1 MNKDAPYLDAIFIV
15 ALVLVLVRL
24 IGLHAQQKEN
34 YGRIGQAGFYTVV
47 KASFVQ
53 ILGLVVLLLGS
64 AVLEWLIPIGS
75 LAVLVGF
82 VLYGTATLQARVLPR
97 WCGVGL
103 IVGLPVTIFLG
114 EIWGFVVFGIL
125 WLALG
130 VRALVEKERT
140 ASATLVRKLNSVP
153 TATVKDQAHSLVAR
167 LLRPRD
173 LTHHVSAPEVRY

>member
-1 MNKDAPYLDAIFIV
+1 VGRV
-15 ALVLVLVRL
+15 ARSTERELRA
-24 IGLHAQQKEN
+24 H
-34 YGRIGQAGFYTVV
+34 RAGFYTVV
-47 KASFVQ
+47 KATLVQ

-130 VRALVEKERT
+130 VRAMVEKEHT
-140 ASATLVRKLNSVP
+140 ASATLARKLNSVP
-153 TATVKDQAHSLVAR
+153 TATVKDQAHSFVAR
-167 LLRPRD
+167 LLRSRD
-173 LTHHVSAPEVRY
+173 FTRHVSAPEVRY

>member
-1 MNKDAPYLDAIFIV
+1 MGRV
-15 ALVLVLVRL
+15 ARSTESELRA
-24 IGLHAQQKEN
+24 H
-34 YGRIGQAGFYTVV
+34 RAGFYTVV
-47 KASFVQ
+47 KATLVQ
-53 ILGLVVLLLGS
+53 ILGLLVLLLGS
-64 AVLEWLIPIGS
+64 AVLEWLIPIES
-75 LAVLVGF
+75 LAVWVGF

-140 ASATLVRKLNSVP
+140 ASATLARKLNSVP
-153 TATVKDQAHSLVAR
+153 TATVKDQAHSFVAR
-167 LLRPRD
+167 LLRSRD
-173 LTHHVSAPEVRY
+173 FTRHVSAPEVRY

>member
-1 MNKDAPYLDAIFIV
+1 MGRV
-15 ALVLVLVRL
+15 ARL
-24 IGLHAQQKEN
+24 TERELRAH
-34 YGRIGQAGFYTVV
+34 RAGFYTVV
-47 KASFVQ
+47 KATLVQ

-64 AVLEWLIPIGS
+64 AVLEWLIPIES
-75 LAVLVGF
+75 LAVWVEF

-97 WCGVGL
+97 WCGVGR

-140 ASATLVRKLNSVP
+140 ASATLARKLNSVP
-153 TATVKDQAHSLVAR
+153 TATVKDQAHSFVAG
-167 LLRPRD
+167 LLRSRD
-173 LTHHVSAPEVRY
+173 FTRHVSAPEVRY

>member
-1 MNKDAPYLDAIFIV
+1 MAYPNRV
-15 ALVLVLVRL
+15 S
-24 IGLHAQQKEN
+24 G
-34 YGRIGQAGFYTVV
+34 
-47 KASFVQ
+47 
-53 ILGLVVLLLGS
+53 
-64 AVLEWLIPIGS
+64 
-75 LAVLVGF
+75 AVLVGF

-140 ASATLVRKLNSVP
+140 ASATLARKLNSVP
-153 TATVKDQAHSLVAR
+153 TATVKDQAHSFVAR
-167 LLRPRD
+167 LLRSRGF
-173 LTHHVSAPEVRY
+173 TRHVSAPEVRY

>member
-1 MNKDAPYLDAIFIV
+1 MGRV
-15 ALVLVLVRL
+15 ARSTERELRA
-24 IGLHAQQKEN
+24 H
-34 YGRIGQAGFYTVV
+34 RAGFYTVV
-47 KASFVQ
+47 KATLVQ

-114 EIWGFVVFGIL
+114 EIWGFMVLGIL

-140 ASATLVRKLNSVP
+140 ASATLARKLNSVP
-153 TATVKDQAHSLVAR
+153 TATVKDQAHSFVAG
-167 LLRPRD
+167 LLRSRD
-173 LTHHVSAPEVRY
+173 FTRHVSAPEVRY

>member
-1 MNKDAPYLDAIFIV
+1 VNKDAPYLDAIFIV

-75 LAVLVGF
+75 LAVLVRF
-82 VLYGTATLQARVLPR
+82 CSTAQPPCRQGCWHAGAV
-97 WCGVGL
+97 
-103 IVGLPVTIFLG
+103 
-114 EIWGFVVFGIL
+114 WGSSSGY
-125 WLALG
+125 
-130 VRALVEKERT
+130 
-140 ASATLVRKLNSVP
+140 P
-153 TATVKDQAHSLVAR
+153 
-167 LLRPRD
+167 
-173 LTHHVSAPEVRY
+173 

>member
-1 MNKDAPYLDAIFIV
+1 
-15 ALVLVLVRL
+15 VL
-24 IGLHAQQKEN
+24 A
-34 YGRIGQAGFYTVV
+34 
-47 KASFVQ
+47 
-53 ILGLVVLLLGS
+53 
-64 AVLEWLIPIGS
+64 
-75 LAVLVGF
+75 
-82 VLYGTATLQARVLPR
+82 R

>member
-1 MNKDAPYLDAIFIV
+1 VGRV
-15 ALVLVLVRL
+15 ARSTERELRA
-24 IGLHAQQKEN
+24 H
-34 YGRIGQAGFYTVV
+34 RAGFYTVV
-47 KASFVQ
+47 KATLVQ

-97 WCGVGL
+97 WCGVGR

-140 ASATLVRKLNSVP
+140 ASATLARKLNSVP
-153 TATVKDQAHSLVAR
+153 TATVKDQAHSFVAR
-167 LLRPRD
+167 LLRSRD
-173 LTHHVSAPEVRY
+173 FTRHVSAPEVRY